1 MNKRKVIGLCIMLLG
16 IIVAVWLIGSQY
28 MHCVDMWLN
37 EGKHTDFLTAANYF
51 FEVSTGTILISGL
64 TVLLSS
70 ILGIGICCTKTLF
83 DCFRQ

>member
-1 MNKRKVIGLCIMLLG
+1 MNKRKVIGLCIVLLG
-16 IIVAVWLIGSQY
+16 IIFAVCLIVSQY
-28 MHCVDMWLN
+28 VHCIDMWVN
-37 EGKHTDFLTAANYF
+37 EGKHSDFLTAADYF